1 MSNILIKKYV
11 WNKKENNI
19 FFNSLKEHID
29 ISSLNRYLPMLSL
42 YLYYHNTKN
51 STKVLDIKKNY
62 YITKIL
68 ESNNYK
74 YYNSNQIAKINLYN
88 KKKNTNKDVDCFIK
102 VIPIL
107 DVISYMKN
115 NYSSNNHNKNIFLP
129 SNYNYNTYSKINSM
143 HNSSYIDA
151 FFSYI
156 VGEINNNNLNPSF
169 PKFYSHLN
177 GIMNG
182 FKYDITEDYF
192 EIVNTKWF
200 RKNIGNKFTINVY
213 TESDLEKSDEEESDK
228 EESDKEESDS
238 LSDISS
244 LSYNSEDESDDYI
257 VNINNFPVQ
266 LLFIEKLEGTLTSLF
281 PDIDINLLTSCYF
294 QINFALLY
302 LQKKYKFTHNDLHIS
317 NIMYIS
323 TTKKF
328 LYYKYNNLYFKVPT
342 YGKIFKII
350 DFGRCIFTFKNK
362 LFYNDVFSIY
372 GDCEGQYNYPIS
384 NIDLFLDDKNI
395 NSNNIKPNFSFD
407 MCRLTTSVLEEINEN
422 NIFKEKGDNIDNF
435 MNLVNLILKDKDNNT
450 IYTDELKNSFNLY
463 INIAKNSCNG
473 IPYNIINHKVFKKYK
488 IPKKKFP
495 KKYYTT

>member
-1 MSNILIKKYV
+1 MTNILIEKYI
-11 WNKKENNI
+11 WNKKENNF
-19 FFNSLKEHID
+19 FFNSLKKYID

-51 STKVLDIKKNY
+51 ATKILDINKKY

-68 ESNNYK
+68 DCNNYK
-74 YYNSNQIAKINLYN
+74 YYNSNQISKINLYDKENNIN
-88 KKKNTNKDVDCFIK
+88 KEIKCFIK
-102 VIPIL
+102 IIPIL
-107 DVISYMKN
+107 DVISYIKN
-115 NYSSNNHNKNIFLP
+115 NYSSNNHNKNQLLP

-143 HNSSYIDA
+143 HNSCYIDV

-156 VGEINNNNLNPSF
+156 VGELTNNNLNPSF
-169 PKFYSHLN
+169 PKFFSHLN

-182 FKYDITEDYF
+182 FKYDITDDYF
-192 EIVNTKWF
+192 EIIKTKWF
-200 RKNIGNKFTINVY
+200 QKNIGNKFNINIY
-213 TESDLEKSDEEESDK
+213 TEFDSEESN
-228 EESDKEESDS
+228 EESNEE
-238 LSDISS
+238 SDISS
-244 LSYNSEDESDDYI
+244 LSQYSEEENNDYI

-302 LQKKYKFTHNDLHIS
+302 LQKKFKFTHNDLHIS

-395 NSNNIKPNFSFD
+395 NNNNIKPNFSFD

-422 NIFKEKGDNIDNF
+422 NIFKEKDENIDNF
-435 MNLVNLILKDKDNNT
+435 MNLINLILKDKDNNN

>member
-51 STKVLDIKKNY
+51 STKVLDIKKKY

-107 DVISYMKN
+107 DVISYIKN

-129 SNYNYNTYSKINSM
+129 SNYNYNTYFKINSM

-177 GIMNG
+177 GIMND

-213 TESDLEKSDEEESDK
+213 TESDKDESDK
-228 EESDKEESDS
+228 DESDK
-238 LSDISS
+238 
-244 LSYNSEDESDDYI
+244 DESDKD
-257 VNINNFPVQ
+257 
-266 LLFIEKLEGTLTSLF
+266 ES
-281 PDIDINLLTSCYF
+281 
-294 QINFALLY
+294 
-302 LQKKYKFTHNDLHIS
+302 
-317 NIMYIS
+317 
-323 TTKKF
+323 
-328 LYYKYNNLYFKVPT
+328 
-342 YGKIFKII
+342 
-350 DFGRCIFTFKNK
+350 
-362 LFYNDVFSIY
+362 
-372 GDCEGQYNYPIS
+372 
-384 NIDLFLDDKNI
+384 
-395 NSNNIKPNFSFD
+395 
-407 MCRLTTSVLEEINEN
+407 
-422 NIFKEKGDNIDNF
+422 
-435 MNLVNLILKDKDNNT
+435 DKDESDK
-450 IYTDELKNSFNLY
+450 DESDKDESDKDESDKDEY
-463 INIAKNSCNG
+463 D
-473 IPYNIINHKVFKKYK
+473 
-488 IPKKKFP
+488 
-495 KKYYTT
+495 